1 MCNYVLI
8 VTKCRQCGR
17 TISSSQSDFVY
28 CPSYKNGIGCQVVQ
42 RDCHTQLICC
52 SSCQRAYH
60 LDSAINDLALVGDK
74 ESGSDSEDG
83 SAPSQ

>member
-1 MCNYVLI
+1 MCNYILN

-28 CPSYKNGIGCQVVQ
+28 CPSYRNGIRCQTIQ
-42 RDCHTQLICC
+42 RDCRTQLVCC

-60 LDSAINDLALVGDK
+60 FEPPVNGSNIFADK
-74 ESGSDSEDG
+74 EYGSDSEDG
-83 SAPSQ
+83 FAPSQ